1 MFLFQEREHVL
12 RLYAENDRLRIQE
25 LDDRKK
31 IQHLLTLTQPVN
43 AETTYFIKE
52 PPAKVLVQ
60 QHIPP
65 RATAGGDTL
74 ALSGRGPGGHKNA
87 HSQNKKVENQLDEN
101 VDKETLLLTVE
112 ALRAQLEEQTRL
124 CKEQVE
130 TLLEDRRVKAEEAD
144 VQHQRDADRVKSLA
158 DKLQNTQELLY
169 ESTKDYLELKYE
181 LRAKERSWMKEK
193 DKLLQQLDHYKQ
205 QLDISA
211 GIDPILGMNFSSSS
225 NGKNNSANKGNLC
238 YLKEQLQ
245 QTQQLADNYR
255 EQCIK
260 LEEEVGRLREE
271 SDASKDLFK
280 QRTEKATKR
289 LGLMNTR
296 YQNLEKRRAMEIEGY
311 KNDIK
316 MLRSR
321 LKDVEKQLYKV
332 SHINKIAHNNDLF
345 PVQLTVGL
353 SGDQDEEV
361 LRAVRRTASNSKKL
375 VGDLQTLKARI
386 YSLENDTRHVHD
398 L

>member
-1 MFLFQEREHVL
+1 MQVFLFQEREHVL

-60 QHIPP
+60 QHIP
-65 RATAGGDTL
+65 RTTAEGETFV
-74 ALSGRGPGGHKNA
+74 LSGRGPGGHKRP
-87 HSQNKKVENQLDEN
+87 QNKIVKNQQDDDN

-144 VQHQRDADRVKSLA
+144 VQHQRDSDRVKNLA

-169 ESTKDYLELKYE
+169 ESTKDYLDLKYE
-181 LRAKERSWMKEK
+181 LRAKERTWMKEK

-211 GIDPILGMNFSSSS
+211 GIDPVLGMSLSSLPNGRSS
-225 NGKNNSANKGNLC
+225 RGNVSH
-238 YLKEQLQ
+238 LKDQLQ

-255 EQCIK
+255 EQCVK

-271 SDASKDLFK
+271 NDASKDLFK
-280 QRTEKATKR
+280 QRTDKATKR

-316 MLRSR
+316 MLRAR
-321 LKDVEKQLYKV
+321 LRDVEKQLYKV
-332 SHINKIAHNNDLF
+332 
-345 PVQLTVGL
+345 
-353 SGDQDEEV
+353 
-361 LRAVRRTASNSKKL
+361 
-375 VGDLQTLKARI
+375 
-386 YSLENDTRHVHD
+386 
-398 L
+398 

>member
-1 MFLFQEREHVL
+1 MQHKNQWEIRQREDEIAELQKALSDMQVFLFQEREHVL

-52 PPAKVLVQ
+52 PPGKVLIQ
-60 QHIPP
+60 QHMP
-65 RATAGGDTL
+65 RVTI
-74 ALSGRGPGGHKNA
+74 SGRGPGGHKKPPA
-87 HSQNKKVENQLDEN
+87 EKTRDVQEEDDD

-124 CKEQVE
+124 CKEQVD
-130 TLLEDRRVKAEEAD
+130 TLLEDRRVKAEESD
-144 VQHQRDADRVKSLA
+144 VRHQRDSDQIKNCT
-158 DKLQNTQELLY
+158 DKLHNTQELLY
-169 ESTKDYLELKYE
+169 ESTKDYLDLKYE

-193 DKLLQQLDHYKQ
+193 DKLLQQLDRYKQ
-205 QLDISA
+205 QLDVSV
-211 GIDPILGMNFSSSS
+211 GIDPVLGMSLATSP
-225 NGKNNSANKGNLC
+225 NGGKSDIGTLC
-238 YLKEQLQ
+238 HLKEQLHQ
-245 QTQQLADNYR
+245 SQQLADNYR
-255 EQCIK
+255 EQCVK

-280 QRTEKATKR
+280 HRTDKATKR

-316 MLRSR
+316 ILRSR

-332 SHINKIAHNNDLF
+332 S
-345 PVQLTVGL
+345 Q
-353 SGDQDEEV
+353 
-361 LRAVRRTASNSKKL
+361 
-375 VGDLQTLKARI
+375 
-386 YSLENDTRHVHD
+386 
-398 L
+398 

>member
-1 MFLFQEREHVL
+1 ML

-60 QHIPP
+60 QHIP
-65 RATAGGDTL
+65 RTTTAGEAST
-74 ALSGRGPGGHKNA
+74 LSGRGPGGHKKPQS
-87 HSQNKKVENQLDEN
+87 HKPVENQQDEN
-101 VDKETLLLTVE
+101 ADKETLLLTVE

-130 TLLEDRRVKAEEAD
+130 TLLEDRRVKGEEAD
-144 VQHQRDADRVKSLA
+144 VQHERDSDRVKNLA
-158 DKLQNTQELLY
+158 DKLQSTQELLY

-225 NGKNNSANKGNLC
+225 SDKNSNANKGNLC

-271 SDASKDLFK
+271 GDASKDLFK

-316 MLRSR
+316 MLRAR

-332 SHINKIAHNNDLF
+332 RYIINNKM
-345 PVQLTVGL
+345 LT
-353 SGDQDEEV
+353 
-361 LRAVRRTASNSKKL
+361 
-375 VGDLQTLKARI
+375 
-386 YSLENDTRHVHD
+386 
-398 L
+398 

>member
-1 MFLFQEREHVL
+1 ML

-65 RATAGGDTL
+65 RATAGGETL
-74 ALSGRGPGGHKNA
+74 ALSGRGPGGHKKTQ
-87 HSQNKKVENQLDEN
+87 SQNKKVENQLDDEN

-144 VQHQRDADRVKSLA
+144 VQHQRDTDRVKSLA

-316 MLRSR
+316 MLRAR

-332 SHINKIAHNNDLF
+332 RHINKLHTIMINFLC
-345 PVQLTVGL
+345 
-353 SGDQDEEV
+353 S
-361 LRAVRRTASNSKKL
+361 
-375 VGDLQTLKARI
+375 
-386 YSLENDTRHVHD
+386 
-398 L
+398 

>member
-1 MFLFQEREHVL
+1 MQVFLFQEREHVL

-60 QHIPP
+60 QHIP
-65 RATAGGDTL
+65 RTTAEGETFV
-74 ALSGRGPGGHKNA
+74 LSGRGPGGHKRP
-87 HSQNKKVENQLDEN
+87 QNKIVKNQQDDDN

-144 VQHQRDADRVKSLA
+144 VQHQRDSDRVKNLA

-169 ESTKDYLELKYE
+169 ESTKDYLDLKYE
-181 LRAKERSWMKEK
+181 LRAKERTWMKEK

-211 GIDPILGMNFSSSS
+211 GIDPVLGMSLSSLPNGRSS
-225 NGKNNSANKGNLC
+225 RGNVSH
-238 YLKEQLQ
+238 LKDQLQ

-255 EQCIK
+255 EQCVK

-271 SDASKDLFK
+271 NDASKDLFK
-280 QRTEKATKR
+280 QRTDKATKR
-289 LGLMNTR
+289 LRLMNTHLPEFGKKES
-296 YQNLEKRRAMEIEGY
+296 NGNRR
-311 KNDIK
+311 
-316 MLRSR
+316 
-321 LKDVEKQLYKV
+321 
-332 SHINKIAHNNDLF
+332 
-345 PVQLTVGL
+345 
-353 SGDQDEEV
+353 
-361 LRAVRRTASNSKKL
+361 
-375 VGDLQTLKARI
+375 LQK
-386 YSLENDTRHVHD
+386 
-398 L
+398 

>member
-52 PPAKVLVQ
+52 PPGKVLIQ
-60 QHIPP
+60 QHMS
-65 RATAGGDTL
+65 RKAADGGVTL
-74 ALSGRGPGGHKNA
+74 ISRGPGGHKKPPA
-87 HSQNKKVENQLDEN
+87 EKMREAQKEEDDD

-124 CKEQVE
+124 CKEQVD
-130 TLLEDRRVKAEEAD
+130 TLLEDRRVKAEESD
-144 VQHQRDADRVKSLA
+144 VQHQRDSDQIKNLA
-158 DKLQNTQELLY
+158 DKLHNTQELLY
-169 ESTKDYLELKYE
+169 ESTKDYLDLKYE

-193 DKLLQQLDHYKQ
+193 DKLLQQLDRYKQ
-205 QLDISA
+205 QLDISV
-211 GIDPILGMNFSSSS
+211 GIDPVLGMSLATSP
-225 NGKNNSANKGNLC
+225 NGGRSDKGSLC
-238 YLKEQLQ
+238 HLKEQLHQ
-245 QTQQLADNYR
+245 SQQLADNYR
-255 EQCIK
+255 EQCVK

-280 QRTEKATKR
+280 QRTNKATKR

-316 MLRSR
+316 ILRSR

-332 SHINKIAHNNDLF
+332 N
-345 PVQLTVGL
+345 
-353 SGDQDEEV
+353 
-361 LRAVRRTASNSKKL
+361 
-375 VGDLQTLKARI
+375 
-386 YSLENDTRHVHD
+386 
-398 L
+398 